1 MALNP
6 EREYSRFVRADA
18 GAVLIFLRRWPEWVG
33 VAAACWGVLNAA
45 VAGYWAAGG
54 ERGYL
59 FEGRAGAQLPTVVE
73 VVLALVSLAGAV
85 AAVRFWRPA
94 LLGLCG
100 VAFLGTF
107 GLAIGAVGA
116 IASGALA
123 SPLAL
128 LYQLFSLGGAALSVG
143 TYLVWTRR
151 RDGRCP
157 RCGGLDHE
165 ASAGPLVRPAPSV
178 APRLVRLV
186 AYVGM
191 CGFLPWAA
199 VKVVLGFGGSAL
211 GITGEEWRANFID
224 TDTSA
229 LTRWL
234 ASFGIDIT
242 VAAALVGALLLSA
255 LVHRWAQV
263 LRVPRSL
270 LLGAAWI
277 GAPSL
282 TLYGL
287 SLLVGGSLMVVGVVP
302 SPSVEPFD
310 EMGVAWVTF
319 LGGLAFAPLGLG
331 FLVGSVSFGR
341 RTRPRCVQK
350 LSVPADTVLRI
361 DTGRASWV
369 PGGD

>member
-6 EREYSRFVRADA
+6 EREHLRRTGADA
-18 GAVLIFLRRWPEWVG
+18 VPVLNFLRRWPEWVG
-33 VAAACWGVLNAA
+33 VAAACWGVLNAI

-59 FEGRAGAQLPTVVE
+59 FEGRADARLPTVVE

-85 AAVRFWRPA
+85 AALRFWRPA

-107 GLAIGAVGA
+107 GLAIGTVGA
-116 IASGALA
+116 IAAGTLV
-123 SPLAL
+123 SPPAL
-128 LYQLFSLGGAALSVG
+128 LYQLFCLGGAGLSVG
-143 TYLVWTRR
+143 SYLVWTRR
-151 RDGRCP
+151 RAGRCP
-157 RCGGLDHE
+157 RCGGSDHV
-165 ASAGPLVRPAPSV
+165 ADTGPLVRPAPSV
-178 APRLVRLV
+178 APRMVRLA
-186 AYVGM
+186 AYLGM
-191 CGFLPWAA
+191 GGFLPWAG

-211 GITGEEWRANFID
+211 GVTGEEWRASFVD

-234 ASFGIDIT
+234 AAIGIDIT
-242 VAAALVGALLLSA
+242 VAAALVGAVLLSA

-263 LRVPRSL
+263 LRVPRWL
-270 LLGAAWI
+270 LLGAAWT

-282 TLYGL
+282 ALYGVG
-287 SLLVGGSLMVVGVVP
+287 LLVAGSLMLLGVVP
-302 SPSVEPFD
+302 SPAAEPFD
-310 EMGVAWVTF
+310 ATGIAWVTF

-341 RTRPRCVQK
+341 RTRPRCAQK

-361 DTGRASWV
+361 DTRRALWV

>member
-6 EREYSRFVRADA
+6 EREHPRRAGADA
-18 GAVLIFLRRWPEWVG
+18 VPVLIFLRRWPEWVG

-59 FEGRAGAQLPTVVE
+59 FEGRADARLPTVVE

-85 AAVRFWRPA
+85 AAVRPGRPA

-107 GLAIGAVGA
+107 GLAIGAVGV
-116 IASGALA
+116 IAAGTLA

-128 LYQLFSLGGAALSVG
+128 VYQLFCLAGAALSVG
-143 TYLVWTRR
+143 TYLAWTRR

-157 RCGGLDHE
+157 RCGGLDHT
-165 ASAGPLVRPAPSV
+165 ADTGPLVRPSPSV
-178 APRLVRLV
+178 APRMVRLV

-199 VKVVLGFGGSAL
+199 VKVVLGFGGTAL
-211 GITGEEWRANFID
+211 GVTGEEWRATFAE
-224 TDTSA
+224 TEMSPLA
-229 LTRWL
+229 RWM

-255 LVHRWAQV
+255 LVHRWAQR
-263 LRVPRSL
+263 LRVPRWL

-282 TLYGL
+282 ALYGL
-287 SLLVGGSLMVVGVVP
+287 GLLVAGSLMLLGVVVP
-302 SPSVEPFD
+302 QAVEPFD
-310 EMGVAWVTF
+310 ETGAGWVLF

-331 FLVGSVSFGR
+331 FLVGSVSYGS
-341 RTRPRCVQK
+341 RTRPRCPRK

-369 PGGD
+369 PDGD

>member
-1 MALNP
+1 M
-6 EREYSRFVRADA
+6 
-18 GAVLIFLRRWPEWVG
+18 
-33 VAAACWGVLNAA
+33 AAACWGVLNAA

-73 VVLALVSLAGAV
+73 VVLALVSLVGAV

-116 IASGALA
+116 IASGTLA

-128 LYQLFSLGGAALSVG
+128 LYQLFCLGGAALSVG
-143 TYLVWTRR
+143 TCLVWTRR
-151 RDGRCP
+151 RAGRCP

-165 ASAGPLVRPAPSV
+165 ASTGPLVRPAPS
-178 APRLVRLV
+178 AGPRLVRLV

-199 VKVVLGFGGSAL
+199 VKVVLGFGGTAL
-211 GITGEEWRANFID
+211 GVTGEEWRANLAD
-224 TDTSA
+224 TTMSPLA
-229 LTRWL
+229 RWL

-242 VAAALVGALLLSA
+242 VAAALVGAILLSA

-263 LRVPRSL
+263 LRVPRWL

-282 TLYGL
+282 ALYGL
-287 SLLVGGSLMVVGVVP
+287 GLLIAGSLMLMGVVTP
-302 SPSVEPFD
+302 QEFEPFD
-310 EMGVAWVTF
+310 EVGAGWVLF
-319 LGGLAFAPLGLG
+319 LGGLAFGPLGLG

-341 RTRPRCVQK
+341 RTRPSCSQK

-361 DTGRASWV
+361 DTRRASWV

>member
-1 MALNP
+1 MA
-6 EREYSRFVRADA
+6 ADA
-18 GAVLIFLRRWPEWVG
+18 DPMLIFLRRWPQWVG

-59 FEGRAGAQLPTVVE
+59 FEGRAGARLPTVVE

-85 AAVRFWRPA
+85 AAVRPHRLA

-128 LYQLFSLGGAALSVG
+128 LYQLFCLGGAALSVG

-157 RCGGLDHE
+157 RCGGDH
-165 ASAGPLVRPAPSV
+165 AADTGPLVRPSPSV
-178 APRLVRLV
+178 APWMVRLV

-199 VKVVLGFGGSAL
+199 AKVVLGFGGDAF
-211 GITGEEWRANFID
+211 GVTGEEWRATFVD
-224 TDTSA
+224 SETSA
-229 LTRWL
+229 LARWL
-234 ASFGIDIT
+234 ASMGIDIT
-242 VAAALVGALLLSA
+242 VMAALVGALLLSA

-263 LRVPRSL
+263 LRVPRWL

-287 SLLVGGSLMVVGVVP
+287 SLLVGGSLMLLGVVP
-302 SPSVEPFD
+302 LPEVEPFD
-310 EMGVAWVTF
+310 ATGIAWVTF

-331 FLVGSVSFGR
+331 FLVGAVSFGR

>member
-1 MALNP
+1 MLM
-6 EREYSRFVRADA
+6 
-18 GAVLIFLRRWPEWVG
+18 FLRRWPRWVA

-59 FEGRAGAQLPTVVE
+59 FEGRADARLPTVVE
-73 VVLALVSLAGAV
+73 VVVALVSLAGAV
-85 AAVRFWRPA
+85 AALRPRRVP

-107 GLAIGAVGA
+107 GLAIGSVGA
-116 IASGALA
+116 IASGRLA

-128 LYQLFSLGGAALSVG
+128 LYQLFCLGGAALSVG
-143 TYLVWTRR
+143 TYLAWRRR

-157 RCGGLDHE
+157 RCGGLDHVPDT
-165 ASAGPLVRPAPSV
+165 GPLVRPAPSV

-186 AYVGM
+186 AYLGM
-191 CGFLPWAA
+191 CGFLPWAG
-199 VKVVLGFGGSAL
+199 VKVVLGSGGSAL
-211 GITGEEWRANFID
+211 GVTGEEWRANLAD
-224 TDTSA
+224 TEMSPPA
-229 LTRWL
+229 RWL

-255 LVHRWAQV
+255 LVHRWAQR
-263 LRVPRSL
+263 LRVPRWL
-270 LLGAAWI
+270 LLGAAWT

-282 TLYGL
+282 ALYGL
-287 SLLVGGSLMVVGVVP
+287 GLLIAGSLMLLGVVDP
-302 SPSVEPFD
+302 QGVEPFD
-310 EMGVAWVTF
+310 ATGAAWVLF

-331 FLVGSVSFGR
+331 FLVGSVSYAR
-341 RTRPRCVQK
+341 RTRPHCAPK

-361 DTGRASWV
+361 DTRRASWV

>member
-1 MALNP
+1 M
-6 EREYSRFVRADA
+6 
-18 GAVLIFLRRWPEWVG
+18 
-33 VAAACWGVLNAA
+33 AAACWGVLNAA
-45 VAGYWAAGG
+45 VPGYWAAGG

-85 AAVRFWRPA
+85 AAVRPWKPA

-116 IASGALA
+116 IASGTLA

-128 LYQLFSLGGAALSVG
+128 LYQLFCLAGAALSVG
-143 TYLVWTRR
+143 TYLAWTRR
-151 RDGRCP
+151 RAGRCP
-157 RCGGLDHE
+157 RCGGPDH
-165 ASAGPLVRPAPSV
+165 AADTGRLLRPSPSAAPW
-178 APRLVRLV
+178 LVRLV

-191 CGFLPWAA
+191 GGFLPWAA
-199 VKVVLGFGGSAL
+199 VKLVHGFGGSAL
-211 GITGEEWRANFID
+211 GVTGAEWRANFVD
-224 TDTSA
+224 AETSA
-229 LTRWL
+229 LARWL
-234 ASFGIDIT
+234 ASMGVDIT
-242 VAAALVGALLLSA
+242 VVAALVGALLLSA

-263 LRVPRSL
+263 LRVPRWL

-287 SLLVGGSLMVVGVVP
+287 SLLAAGSLMLLGVVP
-302 SPSVEPFD
+302 SPVVEPFD
-310 EMGVAWVTF
+310 ATATAWVTF

-331 FLVGSVSFGR
+331 FLVGSVSYGR

>member
-6 EREYSRFVRADA
+6 EREPPRCAGADA
-18 GAVLIFLRRWPEWVG
+18 GSVLDFLRRWPRWVG
-33 VAAACWGVLNAA
+33 AAAACWGVLNA
-45 VAGYWAAGG
+45 VVTGYWAAGG

-59 FEGRAGAQLPTVVE
+59 FEGRAGAQLPTLVE
-73 VVLALVSLAGAV
+73 VVLALVSLAGALG
-85 AAVRFWRPA
+85 AVRPWRPA

-116 IASGALA
+116 IASGTLA

-128 LYQLFSLGGAALSVG
+128 LYQLFCLGGAALSVG
-143 TYLVWTRR
+143 TYLAWTRR
-151 RDGRCP
+151 RAGRCP
-157 RCGGLDHE
+157 RCGGADHE
-165 ASAGPLVRPAPSV
+165 AGTGPVVRPSPSA
-178 APRLVRLV
+178 APRMVRLV

-211 GITGEEWRANFID
+211 GVTGEEWRANLG
-224 TDTSA
+224 DTSA
-229 LTRWL
+229 LTRL
-234 ASFGIDIT
+234 SASFGIDIT

-270 LLGAAWI
+270 LLAVAWT

-282 TLYGL
+282 SLYGL
-287 SLLVGGSLMVVGVVP
+287 SLLVGGSLMLLGVVP
-302 SPSVEPFD
+302 APIVEPFD
-310 EMGVAWVTF
+310 ATGTAWVTF

-331 FLVGSVSFGR
+331 FLAGSLSYGR

-350 LSVPADTVLRI
+350 LSVPADTVLPI
-361 DTGRASWV
+361 DTRRA
-369 PGGD
+369 